1 MRGIKRDTAVR
12 RPAFSFHN
20 LTLVLE
26 RGRATAKRALVGSS
40 PITPAVLEAGELGYE
55 TSILERVEKERAV
68 HAGASGGSA
77 SSGSESSSPGGKHG
91 RYGKNSGAK
100 DRKRK
105 VEQSVDE
112 TLALKILETILD
124 YKPSTIVLA
133 SGDGAQGEY
142 SPGFFRV
149 VERCL
154 SRGWHVELVAFKA
167 SLSHVYRDADF
178 RRRWEK
184 EFRFIPL
191 DHFAEDL
198 LG

>member
-1 MRGIKRDTAVR
+1 M
-12 RPAFSFHN
+12 
-20 LTLVLE
+20 
-26 RGRATAKRALVGSS
+26 LVGSS
-40 PITPAVLEAGELGYE
+40 PITPAVLEARELGYE

-77 SSGSESSSPGGKHG
+77 SSGSESSSPGKHG
-91 RYGKNSGAK
+91 QYSRRKNTNK

-112 TLALKILETILD
+112 TLALKMLETILD
-124 YKPSTIVLA
+124 YSRPSTIVLA

-154 SRGWHVELVAFKA
+154 SRGWHVELVAF
-167 SLSHVYRDADF
+167 SECLSRVYSDADF
-178 RRRWEK
+178 RRRWKK
-184 EFRFIPL
+184 EFRFIAL